1 MISNPLQTKKQDTS
15 SHAQPQEKV
24 ESSSRTLSDSEIE
37 LLRAQKRK
45 LVEEAIKRNSK

>member
-1 MISNPLQTKKQDTS
+1 MPNHSQTKKRDISSDTQS
-15 SHAQPQEKV
+15 QKNTE
-24 ESSSRTLSDSEIE
+24 SRTLSDSEIE